1 MEKKFYRE
9 KNALSIAGAKIITP
23 SKDEIEGLL
32 INKLQEKTAHMI
44 VVHNKELR
52 DKYLAGKNK
61 LEEARELGDQETEKM
76 LVLRL
81 AADLLQLVLDLAK
94 VYRAKVELVNKEQTS
109 ISTSDIQKELVWCCE
124 KIQTKQH
131 KDKILD
137 VIIHLIYA
145 YIDDFGITMNDV
157 VAEREKI
164 EEAEG
169 NFFNGKVVV
178 F

>member
-9 KNALSIAGAKIITP
+9 KNALNINGAQVISP
-23 SKDEIEGLL
+23 NKDELEGLL
-32 INKLQEKTAHMI
+32 IGKLQEKTAHMV

-61 LEEARELGDQETEKM
+61 LEEAIELGDQETEKR
-76 LVLRL
+76 LALRL
-81 AADLLQLVLDLAK
+81 AADILQLVYDLAK

-137 VIIHLIYA
+137 VIVHLLYA
-145 YIDDFGITMNDV
+145 YIDDFCITMDDV
-157 VAEREKI
+157 VAECEKI
-164 EEAEG
+164 EESEG
-169 NFFNGKVVV
+169 TFFNGKIVIK
-178 F
+178 